1 MPDNKRYKVSF
12 PLYGAIDPAGCE
24 YKVLTTKIELKLK
37 KGSAPLSACPWS
49 SSAFGGDGRNH
60 VRIDILTILV

>member
-12 PLYGAIDPAGCE
+12 PLYGVIDPAGCE

-37 KGSAPLSACPWS
+37 KGNTPLCVS
-49 SSAFGGDGRNH
+49 
-60 VRIDILTILV
+60 LE

>member
-1 MPDNKRYKVSF
+1 MPGDKRYKVSF

-37 KGSAPLSACPWS
+37 KGNKPLSACPQS
-49 SSAFGGDGRNH
+49 SSAFKREK
-60 VRIDILTILV
+60 RIMCELIY